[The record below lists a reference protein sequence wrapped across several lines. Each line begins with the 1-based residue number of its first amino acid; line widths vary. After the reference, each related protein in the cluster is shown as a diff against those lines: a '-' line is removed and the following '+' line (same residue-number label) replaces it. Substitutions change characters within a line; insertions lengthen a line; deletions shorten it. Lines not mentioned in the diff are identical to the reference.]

1 MPVFQLACKSHGVRV
16 SLVTGTTSLEMRY
29 ILMKLRAPQ
38 QGIVLLLSVLF
49 LAVGSPGGAQAD
61 LSPVKRDFRNLCQ
74 SLKMKCARSAPA
86 KKTRKATAP
95 RQNKKAKAA
104 NTAAIKPKPEA
115 APPVPRV
122 KPVRITAPIKTDSS
136 AVKASTPIVKFN
148 NTPIVKSN
156 SAPIVK
162 SNNTSI
168 VKSNQENAPAV
179 KSTVATVKNPP
190 IPRPKPEPDKKIAS
204 IARPQKDL
212 STTVTPEVRPTVP
225 DNGCLATLR
234 NSGVQFD
241 AVATPV
247 GNGRCQVDVPVRL
260 HAVQTTAGKIA
271 LPDSPVL
278 SCRFA
283 RQFVLW
289 LSDTGAALVSTH
301 LDIKLAK
308 VSTGP
313 GYECRGRNGDASA
326 KLSEHASGNA
336 VDITTIT
343 TEDGRN
349 IQVSDAGN
357 PASAS
362 FKVLRGLRTTA
373 CGYFST
379 VLGPGSNEA
388 HASHFHFD
396 MGMHGKSQNYRICE

>member
-1 MPVFQLACKSHGVRV
+1 M
-16 SLVTGTTSLEMRY
+16 
-29 ILMKLRAPQ
+29 
-38 QGIVLLLSVLF
+38 
-49 LAVGSPGGAQAD
+49 
-61 LSPVKRDFRNLCQ
+61 
-74 SLKMKCARSAPA
+74 
-86 KKTRKATAP
+86 
-95 RQNKKAKAA
+95 
-104 NTAAIKPKPEA
+104 
-115 APPVPRV
+115 PVPRS
-122 KPVRITAPIKTDSS
+122 KPVSAAAPEPVKTDLPP
-136 AVKASTPIVKFN
+136 VKT
-148 NTPIVKSN
+148 
-156 SAPIVK
+156 
-162 SNNTSI
+162 
-168 VKSNQENAPAV
+168 
-179 KSTVATVKNPP
+179 TVAAARSTTVITKSGPV
-190 IPRPKPEPDKKIAS
+190 PRPKPEKKIAS
-204 IARPQKDL
+204 IARPQKKQ
-212 STTVTPEVRPTVP
+212 SPAVAPEVQPTVP
-225 DNGCLATLR
+225 DNSCLANLR
-234 NSGVQFD
+234 NSGAQFD

-247 GNGRCQVDVPVRL
+247 GNGRCSVENPVRF
-260 HAVQTTAGKIA
+260 HNIQTAAGEIL

-283 RQFVLW
+283 RQFALW

-301 LDIKLAK
+301 LDRKLAK
-308 VSTGP
+308 ISTGP

-357 PASAS
+357 PASPS
-362 FKVLRGLRTTA
+362 FKLLRGLRTTA